1 MTRYHYDLHIHSCLS
16 PCADDDMT
24 PANIAGMAS
33 LNGLQLVALTDH
45 NSCGNCA
52 AFLKACRAYGIVG
65 VPGMEVTTAE
75 EIHLVCLF
83 PSLEDATSFDAEIR
97 KTRMPIKNRPQI
109 FGNQLYMDEEDTV
122 LGTEDILLIPAGT
135 LSLEQAYDLAL
146 AHNGAAYPAHIDR
159 ESNGILAILGALPE
173 RPAFSAIE
181 LRDKENRDRYTEKYG
196 LQDKQLVCSSDAHH
210 LWDIQEAGPSLELDD
225 EPYSSAKVRAELIRL
240 LRGETA

>member
-1 MTRYHYDLHIHSCLS
+1 MTRYFYDLHIHSCLS

-52 AFLKACRAYGIVG
+52 AFLQACRAYGIVG

-83 PSLEDATSFDAEIR
+83 PSLEDATSFDEEIK

-109 FGNQLYMDEEDTV
+109 FGNQLYMDAEDTV

-135 LSLEQAYDLAL
+135 LSLEQAYDLAIS
-146 AHNGAAYPAHIDR
+146 HNGAAYPAHIDR

-173 RPAFSAIE
+173 SPVFSAIE
-181 LRDKENRDRYTEKYG
+181 LRDRENCGSYTEKYG
-196 LQDKQLVCSSDAHH
+196 LQGKKLVCSSDAHH
-210 LWDIQEAGPSLELDD
+210 LWDIQEAGASLELDD
-225 EPYSSAKVRAELIRL
+225 EPYSSAKVRQALISL
-240 LRGETA
+240 LRGESA